1 MQMEIKLL
9 QEARL
14 SMIDISVSHEGQQL
28 QRLSG
33 KKKYEKEC
41 EVHVY

>member
-9 QEARL
+9 QEAKL
-14 SMIDISVSHEGQQL
+14 SMIDISVCHEGQQL

-33 KKKYEKEC
+33 KKSNEKES
-41 EVHVY
+41 EVY